1 MKVLESTFHDFQ
13 REDDLL
19 KKRVL
24 NPFSIVLY
32 FISSIFLFLFI
43 NSLTGTRNIAFALCI
58 SALVIP
64 IQIERSKRS
73 KFADELSQA
82 WPEVIDQL
90 VSGIQ
95 SGLSL
100 SESVVALS
108 LRGPRVSR
116 KVFSTVAELHIR
128 GMSFNDSML
137 EFKNICKSM
146 EADLIA
152 ESLMVARNLGGR
164 DVGIVLRLLGE
175 YFREN
180 LALREEIKAKHGWI
194 KNSAILASLAP
205 WILLIILSSQE
216 STRTTYASVSGLLV
230 LLCGAGLTL
239 TAFLWMHIVGRI
251 PVVPRLFAIKEL
263 NSRMN
268 LQL

>member
-1 MKVLESTFHDFQ
+1 MTVLESTSHEFK
-13 REDDLL
+13 REDDLI
-19 KKRVL
+19 KREFL
-24 NPFSIVLY
+24 IPFSIVLY

-43 NSLTGTRNIAFALCI
+43 NSLTGTRNIAYALCV

-73 KFADELSQA
+73 KFADELSHA

-100 SESVVALS
+100 SECVIALS

-116 KVFSTVAELHIR
+116 KVFSTIAELHIR
-128 GMSFNDSML
+128 GVSFNDSML
-137 EFKNICKSM
+137 EFKKICKSM

-152 ESLMVARNLGGR
+152 ESLIVARNLGGR
-164 DVGIVLRLLGE
+164 DVGIILRLLGE

-180 LALREEIKAKHGWI
+180 LALREEINAKHGWI

-216 STRTTYASVSGLLV
+216 STRTTYTSVSGLFI

-239 TAFLWMHIVGRI
+239 TAFLWMNIVGRI
-251 PVVPRLFAIKEL
+251 PVVPRLFAVKEL
-263 NSRMN
+263 NSHKEFKS
-268 LQL
+268 